1 MKKLI
6 AGVLLSFLFTASVS
20 AVVLAPPPPQP
31 RRDILGI
38 RVGMSAEEARGQLK
52 KIGRFQKEERKR
64 HEIWEVNDPYFS
76 HLIIQFDKA
85 KLVHFV
91 TAVAREDAKRER
103 MRYSDVAEIEKARKK
118 TVEVARKNYRYEW
131 EVAAARRDPKINVV
145 AWGRDP
151 QYLQYY
157 SIERVN

>member
-1 MKKLI
+1 MKKLV
-6 AGVLLSFLFTASVS
+6 AGGLLSFLFATSVY
-20 AVVLAPPPPQP
+20 AVGAPPPS

-38 RVGMSAEEARGQLK
+38 RIGMNAEAARSQLQ

-64 HEIWEVNDPYFS
+64 HEVWEVSDPYFS

-103 MRYSDVAEIEKARKK
+103 MRYNDVAELKKARQ
-118 TVEVARKNYRYEW
+118 TGEVGKNNYRYEW
-131 EVAAARRDPKINVV
+131 ILAAAGKDPKINIV

-157 SIERVN
+157 SIERAN

>member
-6 AGVLLSFLFTASVS
+6 TGGLLCFLFAASIY
-20 AVVLAPPPPQP
+20 AVGATLPSQPQ
-31 RRDILGI
+31 RDILGI
-38 RVGMSAEEARGQLK
+38 RIGMSAEAARSQLQ
-52 KIGRFQKEERKR
+52 KIGRFRNEERKR
-64 HEIWEVNDPYFS
+64 QEVWEVSDHRYFS

-103 MRYSDVAEIEKARKK
+103 MPYSAVAELKNARKK

-131 EVAAARRDPKINVV
+131 ELAAASRDPKINIV

-157 SIERVN
+157 SIERAN

>member
-1 MKKLI
+1 MTKLVCS
-6 AGVLLSFLFTASVS
+6 VLFSLVFAASVYAAGAFVS
-20 AVVLAPPPPQP
+20 PPPA
-31 RRDILGI
+31 RDILGI
-38 RVGMSAEEARGQLK
+38 RVGMSTEAARTRLLE
-52 KIGRFQKEERKR
+52 IGRLQREERKR
-64 HEIWEVNDPYFS
+64 QQVWEVRDPHFS

-103 MRYSDVAEIEKARKK
+103 MRYSDVAELKNARQTGEAAK
-118 TVEVARKNYRYEW
+118 KNYRYEW
-131 EVAAARRDPKINVV
+131 GLEAAGKDPKIHIV

-157 SIERVN
+157 SIERAN

>member
-1 MKKLI
+1 MKKLL
-6 AGVLLSFLFTASVS
+6 AGVLLCLTFVASVGAAAGGGAS
-20 AVVLAPPPPQP
+20 PQP
-31 RRDILGI
+31 RRDILGVK
-38 RVGMSAEEARGQLK
+38 VGMSAEAARSQLQ

-64 HEIWEVNDPYFS
+64 HEVWEVRDPHFS

-91 TAVAREDAKRER
+91 TAVAREDAARVR
-103 MRYSDVAEIEKARKK
+103 LRYKDMVELKKAKQ
-118 TVEVARKNYRYEW
+118 TGEVAKSNYRYAW
-131 EVAAARRDPKINVV
+131 TVPASGTDPKLSVV

-157 SIERVN
+157 SIERAN

>member
-1 MKKLI
+1 MKKLVNI
-6 AGVLLSFLFTASVS
+6 ALVTLLLAASVYAAGAS
-20 AVVLAPPPPQP
+20 AAPQLA
-31 RRDILGI
+31 RDILGI
-38 RVGMSAEEARGQLK
+38 RPGMTREEARSQLQ

-64 HEIWEVNDPYFS
+64 HEVWEVSDPHFS

-91 TAVAREDAKRER
+91 TAVARADAKREP
-103 MRYSDVAEIEKARKK
+103 MRYSDVAELKNARQKGEAAK
-118 TVEVARKNYRYEW
+118 NNYRYEW
-131 EVAAARRDPKINVV
+131 SLEAEGRDPKINIV

-157 SIERVN
+157 SIERAN

>member
-6 AGVLLSFLFTASVS
+6 AGGLLTILFAAGVN
-20 AVVLAPPPPQP
+20 AVGVISPPQP

-52 KIGRFQKEERKR
+52 KIGRLQKEERKR
-64 HEIWEVNDPYFS
+64 HEVWEVNDPYFS
-76 HLIIQFDKA
+76 HLMIQFDKA

-103 MRYSDVAEIEKARKK
+103 MRYSDVAELEKARKK
-118 TVEVARKNYRYEW
+118 TVETTRNNYRYEW

>member
-1 MKKLI
+1 MRKLVAGGLLSLLFAASVCA
-6 AGVLLSFLFTASVS
+6 AGVQ
-20 AVVLAPPPPQP
+20 PRP

-38 RVGMSAEEARGQLK
+38 RIGMSAEAARSQLK

-64 HEIWEVNDPYFS
+64 HEVWEVEDFYFS

-91 TAVAREDAKRER
+91 TAVAHADAKRGR
-103 MRYSDVAEIEKARKK
+103 MRYEDVAELKKARQTGEAAKN
-118 TVEVARKNYRYEW
+118 NYRYEW
-131 EVAAARRDPKINVV
+131 GLAAAGKDPKINIV

-157 SIERVN
+157 SIERAN

>member
-1 MKKLI
+1 MRKLVAGGLLSLLFAASVCA
-6 AGVLLSFLFTASVS
+6 AGVQ
-20 AVVLAPPPPQP
+20 PRP

-38 RVGMSAEEARGQLK
+38 KVGMSAEAAHSQLK

-64 HEIWEVNDPYFS
+64 HEVWEVEDFYFS

-91 TAVAREDAKRER
+91 TAVAREDAKRGR
-103 MRYSDVAEIEKARKK
+103 MRYDDVADLKKARQTGEAAKN
-118 TVEVARKNYRYEW
+118 NYRYEW
-131 EVAAARRDPKINVV
+131 GLAAAGKDPKINIV

-157 SIERVN
+157 SIERAN